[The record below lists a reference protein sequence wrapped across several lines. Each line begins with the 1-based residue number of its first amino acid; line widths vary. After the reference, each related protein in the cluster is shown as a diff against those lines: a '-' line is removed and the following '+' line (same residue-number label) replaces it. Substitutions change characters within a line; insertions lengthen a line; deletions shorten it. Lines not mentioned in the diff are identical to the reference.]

1 VLGLDIQGVYHLTPL
16 EPKQVGKLCREHR
29 ATVLLATPTFLRSYL
44 KRCPAED
51 FASLEVVVVGAEK
64 MPVDLAAAF
73 EEKFGVRPV
82 EGYGA
87 TELSP
92 LVSVNVPPSRSRG
105 GDVERKEGSVGRPV
119 PGVSVKT
126 ASPETYE
133 DLPPGAAGML
143 MVKGPNVMLGYLD
156 QPEQT
161 AEVIRDGWYVTGDI
175 AQIDED
181 GFITI
186 TGRLN
191 RFSKIGGEM
200 VPHIRIEEAMREIVG
215 DDGDEMQAVVTS
227 VPDARKGE
235 RLVVLYTDLPRTPEE
250 ICKQMASAGLPQL
263 WIPSP
268 ECFRQVEEIPVLG
281 SGKLDLK
288 NVQRLAQE
296 LFPSPNG
303 G

>member
-1 VLGLDIQGVYHLTPL
+1 
-16 EPKQVGKLCREHR
+16 
-29 ATVLLATPTFLRSYL
+29 
-44 KRCPAED
+44 
-51 FASLEVVVVGAEK
+51 
-64 MPVDLAAAF
+64 
-73 EEKFGVRPV
+73 
-82 EGYGA
+82 
-87 TELSP
+87 
-92 LVSVNVPPSRSRG
+92 
-105 GDVERKEGSVGRPV
+105 
-119 PGVSVKT
+119 
-126 ASPETYE
+126 
-133 DLPPGAAGML
+133 ML